1 MNMSYCRWQNTLTD
15 LVACSNDLDDRRN
28 RAEREPLSNEELRA
42 AKRLLELAMEMVS
55 KIAGDMNISEDELI
69 NSPNI
74 LDSYWEDL
82 QVQCIEHEDE
92 AE

>member
-1 MNMSYCRWQNTLTD
+1 MSYCRWQNTLTD

-42 AKRLLELAMEMVS
+42 AKRLLELARVMFS

-82 QVQCIEHEDE
+82 QIQCIEQE
-92 AE
+92 